1 MLEPSRSP
9 WRKLDN
15 AALAFPAATGRKD
28 TRVFR
33 FYCQL
38 KEQIDREILQESLDL
53 TMKHYPLFQAVLR
66 KGMFWFY
73 LEHRKIRAVVK
84 EEAER
89 PCSRIYVPDQK
100 SLLFEVSYFKNRINF
115 EVFHALTDGT
125 GAVQFL
131 RELVKNYLYLSHSRE
146 LLSNV
151 SLTDEFITAAD
162 HEEDSFSQYYTG
174 EKPRVRRKSIK
185 AYQLAGPKVEQRD
198 MQIMEVCLSVK
209 ELQKKARSYGTTM
222 TVYLST
228 VLLFSIYKE
237 MRSWQ
242 RHKPVTLMIP
252 INLRNYFPSHSM
264 TNFFGWM
271 EIGYSFKKETSFEE
285 VLLSVKEQFQNQLDP
300 EKISRRL
307 NNFVRLEKNPFLRI
321 VPLEVKNL
329 FLQVGTNIGGKS
341 ITAIFSNMSVIH
353 MPEEYENYIEHFGF
367 FTSTDKLQLCACSF
381 QDEMMLGITSKL
393 VSTNIQRNFLKLL
406 KEQGIE
412 SRIIREGFPEKEAPQ
427 PAAGKRFLQWFTFSC
442 LVIAVICGML
452 NGILTPQVHWSLFVL
467 GGTFC
472 TWSVVMIA
480 YFKRRN
486 LLKNGMWQLLIVTGV
501 CMIWDLATGWKG
513 WSVNYVLPLLS
524 LVVLLSMAVLAKLR
538 KLVLAEY
545 LFYLVM
551 ASTYGMIPMLLL
563 LTGVSFVRYPSVICS
578 GISFLFLAALI
589 IFRHKEL
596 SQELHKKFHI

>member
-1 MLEPSRSP
+1 MLESSRSP

-38 KEQIDREILQESLDL
+38 KEQIDGEILQKALDL
-53 TMKHYPLFQAVLR
+53 TMKSYPLFQAVLR

-73 LEHRKIRAVVK
+73 LEQRKIQAMVK
-84 EEAER
+84 EETER
-89 PCSRIYVPDQK
+89 PCSGIYVPDQK
-100 SLLFEVSYFKNRINF
+100 SLLFQVSYYKNRINF
-115 EVFHALTDGT
+115 EAFHALTDGT

-131 RELVKNYLYLSHSRE
+131 RELVKNYLYLSHPEKE
-146 LLSNV
+146 LSSD
-151 SLTDEFITAAD
+151 SLIEEFITAAD

-174 EKPRVRRKSIK
+174 EKPLVRKKSIK

-198 MQIMEVCLSVK
+198 MQIMEVKLSVK
-209 ELQKKARSYGTTM
+209 ELQKKAKEYQTTM

-252 INLRNYFPSHSM
+252 VNLRNYFPSHSM

-271 EIGYSFKKETSFEE
+271 EVGYAFKKETSFEE
-285 VLLSVKEQFQNQLDP
+285 VLLSVREQFRNQLDP
-300 EKISRRL
+300 KSISQRL
-307 NNFVRLEKNPFLRI
+307 NDFVRLEKNPFLRV

-329 FLQVGTNIGGKS
+329 FLQVGTNIGGRS
-341 ITAIFSNMSVIH
+341 ITAIFSNMSIIR
-353 MPEEYENYIEHFGF
+353 MPEEYEEYIEHFGF

-381 QDEMMLGITSKL
+381 QDKMTLGITSKL

-412 SRIIREGFPEKEAPQ
+412 SNLIQDGFPEKETAEPV
-427 PAAGKRFLQWFTFSC
+427 AGKRFLQWFTFSC

-452 NGILTPQVHWSLFVL
+452 NGILTPHIHWSLFVL
-467 GGTFC
+467 GGIFC
-472 TWSVVMIA
+472 TWAVVMIA

-501 CMIWDLATGWKG
+501 CIIWDFITGWRE

-524 LVVLLSMAVLAKLR
+524 LVVLFSMTILAKLR
-538 KLVLAEY
+538 KLVAAEY

-551 ASTYGMIPMLLL
+551 ASTYGLIPMLFL
-563 LTGVSFVRYPSVICS
+563 LTGVSSVRYPSVICS